1 METKNKKKENRN
13 VLKKIILVTV
23 IGVSL
28 LLLLF
33 LLPRHVHTESF
44 KPIFINECNV
54 HDFNL
59 SDEEEALPPYEMK
72 IRVVNARNATPIEG
86 AGVSIYGYGLRFSNF
101 TDRNG
106 NTSLLLEGYSIPK
119 DVSFIILIIEITKE
133 SYRKLKWEDEIILF
147 R

>member
-1 METKNKKKENRN
+1 METKNRKEENRN

-23 IGVSL
+23 IGVLL

-59 SDEEEALPPYEMK
+59 SDEEEVLPPYEVE

-86 AGVSIYGYGLRFSNF
+86 AKVSIYGYGLHFSNF
-101 TDRNG
+101 TDRKG

-119 DVSFIILIIEITKE
+119 DVSFITLIIEITKE
-133 SYRKLKWEDEIILF
+133 GYRKLKWENEIILY